1 MKKQL
6 ENGQVVAQTLIDR
19 QRAAL
24 SHQDAALKSQR
35 AEVARMIGDLR
46 QLQEE
51 LRRPHKAEL
60 QTLAEENERLRQA
73 VADYAAP
80 LPQPGETAEPP
91 GDRED
96 APPDTE
102 L

>member
-1 MKKQL
+1 MKTQL
-6 ENGQVVAQTLIDR
+6 ENGQVEAQTLIDR
-19 QRAAL
+19 QRAAR
-24 SHQDAALKSQR
+24 SQQDAALKSQR
-35 AEVARMIGDLR
+35 AEVARMIDELR

-73 VADYAAP
+73 VTDYAAR
-80 LPQPGETAEPP
+80 LTQPAETAAPTQEL
-91 GDRED
+91 ED
-96 APPDTE
+96 ARAE